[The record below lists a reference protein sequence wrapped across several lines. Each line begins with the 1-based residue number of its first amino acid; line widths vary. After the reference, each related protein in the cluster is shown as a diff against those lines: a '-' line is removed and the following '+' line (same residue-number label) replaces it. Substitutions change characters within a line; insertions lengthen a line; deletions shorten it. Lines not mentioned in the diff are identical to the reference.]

1 MSKHTVKSL
10 EKLGLEELK
19 AAAIEL
25 VNENTL
31 LATEL
36 KELKA
41 MPSFE
46 ADLKAAEL
54 VIGEQSDVIKKLE
67 TKLKDLPVSKSIV
80 DDAIKADE
88 FVKIGADKYS
98 LKSILKRV
106 ILDGN
111 TYSREE
117 ALKNEKVMGQLV
129 INNYPHLVKK

>member
-1 MSKHTVKSL
+1 MSKHTAKSL
-10 EKLGLEELK
+10 EKLGLEDLK
-19 AAAIEL
+19 VAATEL

-54 VIGEQSDVIKKLE
+54 VIGEQSDVIKSLE
-67 TKLKDLPVSKSIV
+67 TKLKALPVSKSIV
-80 DDAIKADE
+80 DEDIKADE

-129 INNYPHLVKK
+129 KNNYPHLVKK